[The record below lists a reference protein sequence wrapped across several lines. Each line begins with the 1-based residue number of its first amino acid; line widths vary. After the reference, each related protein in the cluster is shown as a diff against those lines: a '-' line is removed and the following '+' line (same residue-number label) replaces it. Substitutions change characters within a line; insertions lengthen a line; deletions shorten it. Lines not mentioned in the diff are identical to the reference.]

1 MPFAS
6 IVGLIVLSFLGAGAA
21 QAQHVTR
28 TALAFRNQQEQSSPF
43 QVVHVPDSVKVKSNK
58 TRNVWM
64 GIAVGAALGGSTAY
78 VLSKRSCGQGQ
89 FRCDDPG
96 PVIAPTV
103 LFTILGG
110 IGGGTVVHV
119 FSRSRGVHK
128 AKDMSVARDSLSQ
141 VSLTRSSHRR

>member
-1 MPFAS
+1 MPSAP
-6 IVGLIVLSFLGAGAA
+6 IVGLILLSVLGAGAA

-28 TALAFRNQQEQSSPF
+28 TALAYRSLAEPVAPF
-43 QVVHVPDSVKVKSNK
+43 QAVHVLDSVAVKSNK
-58 TRNVWM
+58 TRNVWI

-78 VLSKRSCGQGQ
+78 VLSKRSCSNV
-89 FRCDDPG
+89 CDDPA

-119 FSRSRGVHK
+119 FSRPRS
-128 AKDMSVARDSLSQ
+128 ARDRNSP
-141 VSLTRSSHRR
+141 TR